1 MKLSVRISEAGA
13 LFVVTLQA
21 LLGLAV
27 FIGLA
32 VLCSEQRRM
41 LNWQLLAAGLGL
53 QFLVA
58 FVMFRFELLQALLNA
73 LNRVVV
79 AIADATEAG
88 SLFVFGYLGGD
99 PSNVAY
105 PFSVDNPEATVILA
119 FRILPLILIFTVL
132 SAILWH
138 YRILPF
144 IVRGFSIVL
153 RRAMGVSGA
162 VGLSAAANIFIGM
175 VESPALIRPYIKRL
189 TRSELFVVMSCGMA
203 TIAGTVMVLYSVI
216 LGEMIDNALAHIL
229 TASVISAPAAIML
242 ALIMVPTVAE
252 DSAQIAG
259 GDAVDI
265 STDYHNVMDAIA
277 RGTSDGL
284 KLTVNVGAMLLV
296 FVALVALFNSALS
309 LLPYSS
315 DDPLTLQTIL
325 GWMFAPLVWLMGIPW
340 QEAQLAG
347 TLMGIKTALNE
358 LLAFLALV
366 DLPAESLSDKST
378 IIMTYALCGFANF
391 GSLGIMIAGL
401 TGMCS
406 ERAHEIVALAPK
418 SLISGT
424 LATCMTGTIA
434 GLLSL

>member
-1 MKLSVRISEAGA
+1 M
-13 LFVVTLQA
+13 VTLQA
-21 LLGLAV
+21 LFGLVV
-27 FIGLA
+27 FIGIA
-32 VLCSEQRRM
+32 VLFSEQRRM

-73 LNRVVV
+73 LNQVVV
-79 AIADATEAG
+79 AIADATETG
-88 SLFVFGYLGGD
+88 SLFLFGYLGGD

-105 PFSVDNPEATVILA
+105 PFSIDNPEATVILA

-138 YRILPF
+138 FRILPV
-144 IVRGFSIVL
+144 IVRGFSVVL

-175 VESPALIRPYIKRL
+175 VESPALIRPYIKGL

-216 LGEMIDNALAHIL
+216 LGEVIDNALGHIL

-242 ALIMVPTVAE
+242 ALIMVPAAPK
-252 DSAQIAG
+252 DSAKIAG

-265 STDYHNVMDAIA
+265 STDYHNVMDAIV

-284 KLTVNVGAMLLV
+284 KLMVNVGAMLLV
-296 FVALVALFNSALS
+296 FIALVALFNSAL
-309 LLPYSS
+309 LLVPYSS
-315 DDPLTLQTIL
+315 NDPLTLQTIL

-406 ERAHEIVALAPK
+406 ERTREIVALAPK

-434 GLLSL
+434 GLLSF

>member
-242 ALIMVPTVAE
+242 ALIMVPTEAE

>member
-1 MKLSVRISEAGA
+1 M
-13 LFVVTLQA
+13 VTLQA

-242 ALIMVPTVAE
+242 ALIMVPTEAE

>member
-1 MKLSVRISEAGA
+1 M
-13 LFVVTLQA
+13 VTLQA

-309 LLPYSS
+309 LVPYSS
-315 DDPLTLQTIL
+315 NDPLTLQTIL

>member
-1 MKLSVRISEAGA
+1 
-13 LFVVTLQA
+13 
-21 LLGLAV
+21 
-27 FIGLA
+27 
-32 VLCSEQRRM
+32 M

-138 YRILPF
+138 YRILPL

>member
-1 MKLSVRISEAGA
+1 MT
-13 LFVVTLQA
+13 TLQA

-32 VLCSEQRRM
+32 VLFSEQRRM

>member
-1 MKLSVRISEAGA
+1 M
-13 LFVVTLQA
+13 VTLQA
-21 LLGLAV
+21 LFGLVV
-27 FIGLA
+27 FIGIA
-32 VLCSEQRRM
+32 VLFSEQRRM
-41 LNWQLLAAGLGL
+41 LNWQLLASGLGL

-79 AIADATEAG
+79 AIADATETG
-88 SLFVFGYLGGD
+88 SLFLFGYLGGD

-138 YRILPF
+138 FRILPL

-216 LGEMIDNALAHIL
+216 LGEVIDNALGHIL

-242 ALIMVPTVAE
+242 ALIMVPAIPK

-265 STDYHNVMDAIA
+265 STDYHSVMDAIV

-284 KLTVNVGAMLLV
+284 KLMINVGAMLLV
-296 FVALVALFNSALS
+296 FIALVALFNSAL
-309 LLPYSS
+309 LLVPYSS
-315 DDPLTLQTIL
+315 NDPLTLQTIL

-401 TGMCS
+401 SGMCS
-406 ERAHEIVALAPK
+406 ERTREIVALAPK

-424 LATCMTGTIA
+424 LATCMTGAIA
-434 GLLSL
+434 GLLSF

>member
-1 MKLSVRISEAGA
+1 
-13 LFVVTLQA
+13 VVTLQA
-21 LLGLAV
+21 LFGLMV
-27 FIGLA
+27 FIGIA
-32 VLCSEQRRM
+32 VLFSEQRRM

-58 FVMFRFELLQALLNA
+58 FVMFRFELLQELLNA
-73 LNRVVV
+73 LNRVVI
-79 AIADATEAG
+79 AIADATETG
-88 SLFVFGYLGGD
+88 SLFLFGYLGGD

-105 PFSVDNPEATVILA
+105 PFSIDNPEATVILA

-138 YRILPF
+138 FRILPV
-144 IVRGFSIVL
+144 IVRGFSVVL

-175 VESPALIRPYIKRL
+175 VESPALIRPYIKGL

-216 LGEMIDNALAHIL
+216 LGEVIDNALGHIL

-242 ALIMVPTVAE
+242 ALIMVPAAPK
-252 DSAQIAG
+252 DSAKIAG

-265 STDYHNVMDAIA
+265 STDYHNVMDAIV

-284 KLTVNVGAMLLV
+284 KLMVNVGAMLLV
-296 FVALVALFNSALS
+296 FIALVALFNSAL
-309 LLPYSS
+309 LLVPYSS
-315 DDPLTLQTIL
+315 NDPFTLQTIL

-406 ERAHEIVALAPK
+406 ERTREIVALAPK

-434 GLLSL
+434 GLLSF